1 LTQALTIVADCPAL
15 IEEARSPLAR
25 TARRADEP
33 DRPWPSAKLQTF
45 VERAAL
51 ETPYLVVDLDAIEE
65 RFLEIAAALDG
76 VDVHYAIKAN
86 PHPDVLRRLVGRG
99 AGFDAASL
107 AEIDRCLAA
116 GASPQR
122 ISFGSTIKKQAD
134 IAAAYARGVRLFA
147 FDAEAE
153 LQKLAVAAPGAEV
166 FCRLL
171 IDTSGAEWPLSRKFG
186 CDLASACELLVR
198 ARALGLRPCG
208 VSFHVGSQQT
218 DAAQFDVGIAAA
230 AHVFDTLAAEGILLD
245 LVNLGGGFPAR
256 YREPVP
262 PLDAYS
268 AAIRRSMQRHFG
280 PRAGRLRLVAEVGR
294 ALVAEA
300 GVIDAE
306 VVLIAQ
312 KSIADERRWVYLDV
326 GVFNGLIETVGE
338 CIRFPIRTPKD
349 GGPTMPVVLAGA
361 TCDSF
366 DVMYDKA
373 GYVLPAS
380 LAVGDRV
387 QILST
392 GAYTYPYSSIEFNGF
407 PPLKVVCI

>member
-1 LTQALTIVADCPAL
+1 MTQALTIVADSEL
-15 IEEARSPLAR
+15 RIDARQAPLAR
-25 TARRADEP
+25 AVSSSEP
-33 DRPWPSAKLQTF
+33 LDQPRPSARLQAF
-45 VERAAL
+45 LDQAAL
-51 ETPYLVVDLDAIEE
+51 ETPYLVVDLDAIEA
-65 RFLEIAAALDG
+65 RWLEIVQTLDG
-76 VDVHYAIKAN
+76 IDVHYALKAN
-86 PHPDVLRRLVGRG
+86 PHPDVLRRLVARG

-116 GASPQR
+116 GAPAER

-134 IAAAYARGVRLFA
+134 IAGAYARGVRLFA

-153 LQKLAVAAPGAEV
+153 LRKIAAAAPGAEV

-171 IDTSGAEWPLSRKFG
+171 IETSGAEWPLSRKFG
-186 CDLASACELLVR
+186 CDLASACELLVL
-198 ARALGLRPCG
+198 ARTLGLRPCG

-218 DAAQFDVGIAAA
+218 DVAQFDVGIAAA
-230 AHVFDTLAAEGILLD
+230 AHVFDALAADGIALD
-245 LVNLGGGFPAR
+245 LLNLGGGFPAR

-262 PLDAYS
+262 PLDAY
-268 AAIRRSMQRHFG
+268 ATAIRRSLQRHFG

-326 GVFNGLIETVGE
+326 GVFNGLIEAVGE
-338 CIRFPIRTPKD
+338 AIRFPIRTARD
-349 GGPTMPVVLAGA
+349 GGPTMPVVLAGS

-366 DVMYDKA
+366 DVMYDRA

-392 GAYTYPYSSIEFNGF
+392 GAYTYTYSSVEFNGF
-407 PPLKVVCI
+407 PPLRVVCI